1 MGSNICLGNRAIT
14 KFITKAIFQPMIYI
28 IFAALA
34 PVAVLFYYLY
44 RKDDFQKEPV
54 IELLKAFGLGVLSAF
69 LSLCISIP
77 LGILGFFP
85 SEPTGVLGAAAISFF
100 SAAIPEEVAKF
111 VLFWLLVRSNKYFD
125 EHMDGIVYAAV
136 VSLGFA
142 ALENVMYLFDSE
154 DWVSTGI
161 SRALFS
167 VPGHM
172 FFGIL
177 MGYYY
182 SLVRFDPATPLIN
195 YFWVLGAP
203 ILAHG
208 IYDTILFCAEVLPE
222 TFSLAMMVVFL
233 IFCNSLR
240 KHASKRIRL
249 HLVNDGV
256 VNV

>member
-1 MGSNICLGNRAIT
+1 
-14 KFITKAIFQPMIYI
+14 MIYI

-54 IELLKAFGLGVLSAF
+54 MELLKAFGLGVLSAF

-85 SEPTGVLGAAAISFF
+85 FEPTG
-100 SAAIPEEVAKF
+100 
-111 VLFWLLVRSNKYFD
+111 
-125 EHMDGIVYAAV
+125 
-136 VSLGFA
+136 
-142 ALENVMYLFDSE
+142 
-154 DWVSTGI
+154 
-161 SRALFS
+161 
-167 VPGHM
+167 
-172 FFGIL
+172 
-177 MGYYY
+177 
-182 SLVRFDPATPLIN
+182 
-195 YFWVLGAP
+195 VLGAP

-222 TFSLAMMVVFL
+222 TLSLAMMVVFL

-249 HLVNDGV
+249 HLVNDEV
-256 VNV
+256 VRLKELTTNI